1 MFAESASFC
10 ARLLSGQLL
19 LLDSDCSHTLQSLIW
34 WRIQTFLGVLAMM
47 VGRVDGGG
55 GGDDDVDGYD
65 DDDIRTR

>member
-1 MFAESASFC
+1 MCSAAVGSAAA
-10 ARLLSGQLL
+10 ARLRLFTHSPI
-19 LLDSDCSHTLQSLIW
+19 SHLVE
-34 WRIQTFLGVLAMM
+34 IQTFLGVLAMM